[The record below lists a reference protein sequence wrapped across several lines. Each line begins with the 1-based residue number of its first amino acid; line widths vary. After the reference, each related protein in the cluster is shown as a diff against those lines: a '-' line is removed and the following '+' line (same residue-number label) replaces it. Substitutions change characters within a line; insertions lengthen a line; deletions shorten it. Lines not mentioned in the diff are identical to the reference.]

1 MNTLVDR
8 ESEIE
13 ALLQA
18 ASSLPSLV
26 VLYGRRRVGKSSVVN
41 AAFTQP
47 ATAKV
52 TRPPRGSRV
61 IASAPPGR
69 AILHQADE
77 QPEAAQ
83 LATFARDC
91 AALTGLP
98 GMSFQS
104 WDAALDFVRAHAI
117 QQPGLVVVLDE
128 FQYLCLGQ
136 PALPSIIQKHWD
148 AWERGKVP
156 VMLVLVGSA
165 ITFMEGLLPVGAPL
179 HGRASLRPRID
190 PLTYHEAAGFASQDS
205 SPQALVERYAVVGGT
220 PQYQLWAGTDGV
232 AALVKRA
239 ILTKG
244 VPLYEEPL
252 QLIRAEESVQARGRY
267 YAALAAIAS
276 GRTRTGEV
284 AAALEAPT
292 SNAVRILDRL
302 QELRYVQLLQP
313 LSFSPKR
320 SRAYW
325 RVSDPFFNF
334 WFRWVF
340 PNHSRLEQG
349 RIADVWADIAKNLD
363 AYVGP
368 IFEDCCRDWLGR
380 YSEIDEARTALQV
393 GRWWS
398 RDGQVEIDVVATTK
412 TAYTLLGSCKW
423 HRGKVGTAVLDQ
435 LYEHKGLLGKQA
447 AQARLALFSR
457 DGFHDDVVDRAASE
471 NVILITT
478 ADLFGHA

>member
-8 ESEIE
+8 ESEVE
-13 ALLQA
+13 ALRQA
-18 ASSLPSLV
+18 ATSLPSLV
-26 VLYGRRRVGKSSVVN
+26 VMYGRRRVGKSSVVN

-47 ATAKV
+47 APAV
-52 TRPPRGSRV
+52 VHQARDRSRV
-61 IASAPPGR
+61 ITGSPARR

-91 AALTGLP
+91 AAVTGLP
-98 GMSFQS
+98 SLSFQS
-104 WDAALDFVRAHAI
+104 WDAALEFVRARAI

-148 AWERGKVP
+148 AWDRDKVP

-179 HGRASLRPRID
+179 HGRASLRPLID
-190 PLTYHEAAGFASQDS
+190 PLTYRDAAGFASKDT
-205 SPQALVERYAVVGGT
+205 SPQSLVERYAVVGGT
-220 PQYQLWAGTDGV
+220 PQYQVWSGTDGV

-244 VPLYEEPL
+244 APLYEEPL

-267 YAALAAIAS
+267 YAALAAIAA

-302 QELRYVQLLQP
+302 QELRYVRLMQP

-349 RIADVWADIAKNLD
+349 RVAEVWADIAKNLD

-368 IFEDCCRDWLGR
+368 VFENCCREWLGR
-380 YSEIDEARTALQV
+380 YSEFEEVRTALHV
-393 GRWWS
+393 GSWWS
-398 RDGQVEIDVVATTK
+398 RDGQAEIDVVAMTK

-447 AQARLALFSR
+447 AQARLALFAR